1 MTMLLAECFGSL
13 LSVRLSCPRA
23 GRKESTMKGSVFHPE
38 DRVCFFAPWAIL
50 IFTLTLGILVA
61 QRAAAAQQLVKV
73 HCIGVLMYT
82 T

>member
-1 MTMLLAECFGSL
+1 
-13 LSVRLSCPRA
+13 
-23 GRKESTMKGSVFHPE
+23 MKGSVFHPE